1 MLELI
6 SKMADFWA
14 KDSWKREEGQGLVE
28 YALILVL
35 VSIVAI
41 TALKALGSSITGILN
56 TVANTLNPV

>member
-41 TALKALGSSITGILN
+41 TALKALGGSITGILN
-56 TVANTLNPV
+56 TVANTLKNP